1 MPDIVSPS
9 RSGSSLRR
17 ALGVLAAAAMWLSVV
32 LLRIFGPDTADT
44 ASACSRMIYRDPV
57 TGREQAIGTA
67 RIVSDGTIRCRDVS
81 ALPAPR

>member
-9 RSGSSLRR
+9 RSGWSLRR
-17 ALGVLAAAAMWLSVV
+17 ALGVLAAAAMWVMVV
-32 LLRIFGPDTADT
+32 LLRLSGSDSADT

-67 RIVSDGTIRCRDVS
+67 RIASDGTIRCRDVS
-81 ALPAPR
+81 VLPEPR